1 MLKKFIS
8 TLVLICVMTCCFSF
22 NVFAETTVDDEIAL
36 MNLYTNKISTNIT
49 RSSSKKISYD
59 CSVTGKST
67 ATQITLYLYLQENVN
82 GSKVTVDIARISCI
96 LCGIIFVVVGN
107 YMTKAKR
114 NTVVGFRT
122 AWSMYNDNTW
132 RKSNRFGAI
141 RIVVAGVLT
150 IITAAFANGI
160 TSTILLLVYLLSATI
175 IAILYSKK
183 VYDQEKREV

>member
-67 ATQITLYLYLQENVN
+67 ATKITVYLYLQENVN
-82 GSKVTVDIARISCI
+82 GSWRNVHVLRKEVNGKYLTATDSYSSAIS
-96 LCGIIFVVVGN
+96 GHK
-107 YMTKAKR
+107 Y
-114 NTVVGFRT
+114 RT
-122 AWSMYNDNTW
+122 ELQ
-132 RKSNRFGAI
+132 
-141 RIVVAGVLT
+141 V
-150 IITAAFANGI
+150 
-160 TSTILLLVYLLSATI
+160 
-175 IAILYSKK
+175 
-183 VYDQEKREV
+183 

>member
-67 ATQITLYLYLQENVN
+67 ATKITVYLYLQENVN

-96 LCGIIFVVVGN
+96 LCGIIRKEVNGKYLTATDSYSSAISGHKYRTELQVYTYSGSKSE
-107 YMTKAKR
+107 YLELHS
-114 NTVVGFRT
+114 TVLNF
-122 AWSMYNDNTW
+122 
-132 RKSNRFGAI
+132 
-141 RIVVAGVLT
+141 
-150 IITAAFANGI
+150 
-160 TSTILLLVYLLSATI
+160 
-175 IAILYSKK
+175 
-183 VYDQEKREV
+183 

>member
-67 ATQITLYLYLQENVN
+67 ATKITV
-82 GSKVTVDIARISCI
+82 
-96 LCGIIFVVVGN
+96 
-107 YMTKAKR
+107 
-114 NTVVGFRT
+114 
-122 AWSMYNDNTW
+122 
-132 RKSNRFGAI
+132 
-141 RIVVAGVLT
+141 
-150 IITAAFANGI
+150 
-160 TSTILLLVYLLSATI
+160 
-175 IAILYSKK
+175 
-183 VYDQEKREV
+183 